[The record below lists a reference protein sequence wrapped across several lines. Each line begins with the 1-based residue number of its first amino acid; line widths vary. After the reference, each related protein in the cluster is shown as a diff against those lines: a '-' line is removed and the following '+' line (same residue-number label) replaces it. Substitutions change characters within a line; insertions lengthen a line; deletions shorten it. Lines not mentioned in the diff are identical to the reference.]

1 MFFTQLTQ
9 VSYVFYSADSGDLF
23 FTQLTQVS
31 YVFYSADSGEL
42 CYLLS

>member
-9 VSYVFYSADSGDLF
+9 VI
-23 FTQLTQVS
+23 

-42 CYLLS
+42 CFPMLAVEIHI